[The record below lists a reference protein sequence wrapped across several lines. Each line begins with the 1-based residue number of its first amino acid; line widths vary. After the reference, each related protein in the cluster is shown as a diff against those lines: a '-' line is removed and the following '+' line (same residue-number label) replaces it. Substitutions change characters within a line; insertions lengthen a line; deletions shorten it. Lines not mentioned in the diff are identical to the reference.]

1 MQSRPRTLSRFH
13 DLRLFVPKIRWSR
26 VPDRVSPQDA
36 AALPASGEA
45 AARVVEET
53 GVAAGE
59 TVLVVGAAGSVGP
72 VASQLAVA
80 CGARVLAAV
89 RPGHFALVEAAG
101 ATPVG
106 YGQALA
112 ANVRAV
118 VPAVDAV
125 IDAAGS
131 GVLRDAVEL
140 VGVLLLPFQVSV
152 LGTPS
157 R

>member
-1 MQSRPRTLSRFH
+1 M
-13 DLRLFVPKIRWSR
+13 
-26 VPDRVSPQDA
+26 
-36 AALPASGEA
+36 
-45 AARVVEET
+45 
-53 GVAAGE
+53 
-59 TVLVVGAAGSVGP
+59 LVVGAAGSVGP